1 MKTKSNNPKGVIM
14 NKRFYMRILHAK
26 HLAEDEM
33 LRAKQEKE
41 LFIEKLGRETKIT
54 KAIAL
59 ELKQFDKRI
68 NQAKNHVR
76 SLKLRLRNG

>member
-1 MKTKSNNPKGVIM
+1 
-14 NKRFYMRILHAK
+14 MRILHAK

-54 KAIAL
+54 KAIGL